1 MDGEFHEASVM
12 GHDILGLSPDLD
24 SFLSLLGLDT
34 CNESIYSSGLGLEDI
49 HHEGSVIDFSLVDS
63 SQTGFEEDLEIAPIT
78 LDGLIPF
85 LASHQ
90 CPTPPHSSGSG
101 RVKTRTG
108 DYVTFDS
115 QVASSVE
122 ESGLVTNFLND
133 AVSTSLSDTQLT
145 FFNNVTPSL
154 RGQQGKSATSS
165 YSEASDCTTS
175 SLNDVI
181 SSTSLSTSPLGCLS
195 EDRILSKGLQGE
207 ANTSFNSEGAIL
219 LDASGNVS
227 SSLNDTFVSTNQ
239 NTNQLTS
246 LKRVRSPSRSPQ
258 GPTIASLDNEASGNV
273 TSLLNDAVFSTNSS
287 TCPVTSLNKVRTPS
301 IHVGHQGKANASFNS
316 EGAIFIE
323 ASGNVRNFLNN
334 VVISTSMGNTPLAS
348 FKRDSTPSKTFQE
361 KGVVL
366 EKSKTSAPRGSP
378 SHMHVSKTRSKRKH
392 SSAKAVS
399 STTSGPIG
407 LKAPQQKEQ
416 KQFKCSTCGAVYKSH
431 ALCVNH
437 VLDRHKVGMRVKHR
451 VSGSR
456 SRNTPGIHLKQPV
469 KVSCVV
475 PHGKS
480 SSCASSEDSSILTRQ
495 MKMAESDIDLKNNVA
510 PNGKSGKNRE
520 TSTDRKSGPT
530 QLERTPTTVE
540 SKCLAGSKRQ
550 RSKSPR
556 SCKGTPKVKPRSW
569 KESQESGSID
579 SSAFTPKDVGCQVME
594 DECDVSDITSV
605 QDQKQSLTT
614 TASKKKGVAC
624 KQKRNHGGT
633 ESHTSSS
640 KRDPEPFKEVA
651 RKKRKLE
658 PVSIERV
665 AHLLHPR
672 PRRQMKI
679 AESDIDSRNDPS
691 PDRKFGKNLE
701 KETDRKCGSMGCRR
715 APSTGE
721 SKYLAGSKRIRSQS
735 PRSRKSTPKVSPQPW
750 KESQERALIDSS
762 DFARKDVHV
771 GRQETKSS
779 NVTTVQDLK
788 QAFKSSASKEKCLAH
803 TEKRDNRG
811 RPNETKSQK
820 CSSER
825 DPRYHKEVPEKR
837 TKEVSG
843 GSERTVYLLD
853 PRKMTIV
860 ICPRCQKAFTTYMG
874 YSLHA
879 AQVHNVSANDAPGK
893 LLQLLVQ
900 RSPQY
905 CSKTTPDQGL
915 DEPKDDGLRR
925 KSGICREMVG
935 KSVCTSSDAFSSTVK
950 KHMSDQSQLA
960 VKMAQ
965 TETSD
970 SLGAISYD
978 SSEGILCAKSTQT
991 DISFLEEPFCDQRKE
1006 NRRIW
1011 QIDDLRTDVHEGNS
1025 GISLDDE
1032 DNAGTNQKVVPVTSS
1047 TLYDLQ
1053 PSDRNHEQSVKMRSK
1068 TSTDQMNE
1076 TSTMIKHGGSLL
1088 CECCGVIFKDL
1099 SGLDDK
1105 HQLGSVPGELV
1116 CEWTAGVKA
1125 MEESS
1130 FLCSTCGIH
1139 ISSLTDLGSH
1149 SASCGVVVQDSAG
1162 VDDSDQ
1168 IVSAPGGLMRPLTAQ
1183 EEAIAGND
1191 YFCSVC
1197 RISIPSPG
1205 DFRSHSCDIS
1215 MSVGVHHGMSASPSS
1230 KPRVDVGDPERLSSR
1245 LMCVGSKGDVQS
1257 DKTVLKEYQG
1267 LFDGFP
1273 GVAKGDQ
1280 PLDRRATSK
1289 RINAGTNRSVIR
1301 KQPGSV
1307 SHATVRI
1314 PQKIETPGNPG
1325 HVSLDHMPE
1334 QCHGLLNESTGV
1346 IEAEKKPRNGWHTL
1360 KRMNVGAARR
1370 LNMERIDSSS
1380 HATVKMPQG
1389 MENSYDVSLDSML
1402 EQCQRMLKESAD
1414 VLGDGSI

>member
-1 MDGEFHEASVM
+1 M

-63 SQTGFEEDLEIAPIT
+63 SRTGFDEDLEIAPIT

-101 RVKTRTG
+101 RVKSRTG

-115 QVASSVE
+115 QVASSAE
-122 ESGLVTNFLND
+122 ESGLLTNFLND
-133 AVSTSLSDTQLT
+133 AVVSTSFSDTQLT
-145 FFNNVTPSL
+145 FFNNVTPPL
-154 RGQQGKSATSS
+154 RGQVGKSATDS
-165 YSEASDCTTS
+165 YSEASDSITS

-181 SSTSLSTSPLGCLS
+181 SSTSLSTTPLACLS
-195 EDRILSKGLQGE
+195 EDRMPSKHHQGE
-207 ANTSFNSEGAIL
+207 ANTSFDSEGAIL

-227 SSLNDTFVSTNQ
+227 SSLNDTVVSTNQ

-246 LKRVRSPSRSPQ
+246 LKRVTCRSPSTGPQ
-258 GPTIASLDNEASGNV
+258 GQTNTSLDSEASGNV
-273 TSLLNDAVFSTNSS
+273 TSSLNDAVFSSTSS
-287 TCPVTSLNKVRTPS
+287 TYPVTSLNKERTPS
-301 IHVGHQGKANASFNS
+301 IGHLGKGNNSFNS

-334 VVISTSMGNTPLAS
+334 VIISTSMGNTPLAS
-348 FKRDSTPSKTFQE
+348 FKRDSMPSKTCKE

-366 EKSKTSAPRGSP
+366 EKSKTCAPRGSP
-378 SHMHVSKTRSKRKH
+378 SHAHVSKTKSKRKQ

-407 LKAPQQKEQ
+407 IKTPQQKEQ

-451 VSGSR
+451 VSGSL

-469 KVSCVV
+469 KISRVV
-475 PHGKS
+475 PQGKS

-495 MKMAESDIDLKNNVA
+495 MKMAESDIDLKNNLA

-520 TSTDRKSGPT
+520 TSTGRKCGPT

-569 KESQESGSID
+569 KESQESGSIV

-594 DECDVSDITSV
+594 DESDVRDMTSG
-605 QDQKQSLTT
+605 QDPKQSLTT
-614 TASKKKGVAC
+614 GASKKNGVAC
-624 KQKRNHGGT
+624 KEKRNHGGA

-640 KRDPEPFKEVA
+640 KRGPEPFKEVA

-658 PVSIERV
+658 PVSVERV
-665 AHLLHPR
+665 AHLLYPR
-672 PRRQMKI
+672 PRRQKI
-679 AESDIDSRNDPS
+679 AESDIDSQNDPS

-701 KETDRKCGSMGCRR
+701 KDADRKCGSMGCRKT
-715 APSTGE
+715 PSTGE

-735 PRSRKSTPKVSPQPW
+735 PRSRKSTPKVSPQSW

-762 DFARKDVHV
+762 DFARKDVHL

-788 QAFKSSASKEKCLAH
+788 QAFKSSASNEKCLAH

-811 RPNETKSQK
+811 RPNETKSKK

-825 DPRYHKEVPEKR
+825 DPGYHKEVPEKG

-925 KSGICREMVG
+925 KGGICREMVG

-991 DISFLEEPFCDQRKE
+991 DISFFDEPFCDQQRKE
-1006 NRRIW
+1006 NRESSSRRIW
-1011 QIDDLRTDVHEGNS
+1011 QNDDLGTDVHEEGS
-1025 GISLDDE
+1025 GLCLDDE
-1032 DNAGTNQKVVPVTSS
+1032 KNAGTNQKVVPVTSS

-1053 PSDRNHEQSVKMRSK
+1053 PSDRHHEQSVNQRSK

-1088 CECCGVIFKDL
+1088 CEYCGVILKDL

-1105 HQLGSVPGELV
+1105 HQLGSVPGELL

-1130 FLCSTCGIH
+1130 FLCSMCGIH

-1162 VDDSDQ
+1162 EDDSDQ
-1168 IVSAPGGLMRPLTAQ
+1168 IVSAPGGLVRHLTAQ
-1183 EEAIAGND
+1183 EEAITGND
-1191 YFCSVC
+1191 FFCSVC
-1197 RISIPSPG
+1197 RMSIPSPG
-1205 DFRSHSCDIS
+1205 DFRSHSCDMT
-1215 MSVGVHHGMSASPSS
+1215 MSAGVQRGMSASPSS
-1230 KPRVDVGDPERLSSR
+1230 KPRVDVGDQGRLSSS
-1245 LMCVGSKGDVQS
+1245 LMCVVSKGNHS
-1257 DKTVLKEYQG
+1257 
-1267 LFDGFP
+1267 
-1273 GVAKGDQ
+1273 
-1280 PLDRRATSK
+1280 PLLPFYILVHSC
-1289 RINAGTNRSVIR
+1289 IS
-1301 KQPGSV
+1301 
-1307 SHATVRI
+1307 
-1314 PQKIETPGNPG
+1314 
-1325 HVSLDHMPE
+1325 
-1334 QCHGLLNESTGV
+1334 
-1346 IEAEKKPRNGWHTL
+1346 
-1360 KRMNVGAARR
+1360 
-1370 LNMERIDSSS
+1370 
-1380 HATVKMPQG
+1380 
-1389 MENSYDVSLDSML
+1389 
-1402 EQCQRMLKESAD
+1402 
-1414 VLGDGSI
+1414 